1 MHHYTQ
7 DALNRLDGRIV
18 EAEKRLDEALL
29 SMGSGAEADNNTW
42 HDNPAFEQAK
52 TDVDQATGHLAKL
65 RELRL
70 TAVVVEP
77 TDSATVEV
85 GSTVTIKYSDGDQLT
100 VAIGGHFVA
109 RGAEASDDVMEIST
123 SSPIGSALLHRHQ
136 GDEVQYSAPNGKLYS
151 ATITEV
157 R

>member
-7 DALNRLDGRIV
+7 DALNRLDERIAN
-18 EAEKRLDEALL
+18 AEERLNEALL

-52 TDVDQATGHLAKL
+52 NDVDQASGNLARL
-65 RELRL
+65 RELRRA
-70 TAVVVEP
+70 AVVVES
-77 TDSATVEV
+77 TNSTTVEV
-85 GSTVTIKYSDGDQLT
+85 GSTVTIVYSDGDQLT
-100 VAIGGHFVA
+100 VTIGGRFEA
-109 RGAEASDDVMEIST
+109 RGAEESGDTMEIST
-123 SSPIGSALLHRHQ
+123 SSPIGSAILNRRL
-136 GDEVQYSAPNGKLYS
+136 GDEVQYSAPNGKRYS